1 MKIHN
6 YYNTI
11 NWGTSY
17 RKVIKPSYSLGDCYE
32 ASTCFFKEDFPWQS
46 FFDNAIKKY
55 KNTQRINIFSL
66 ACSDGSE
73 AYSIAMLLISKLG
86 LEQAQKYFP
95 IIAVDFDKKITRKTK
110 QGFISLSADDELR
123 INAITN
129 NQLNKFMTKT
139 NNSFISDKIGGTD
152 NRKLLTQFKLNPIL
166 QDKVAFITEDIN
178 TFVDKIPNETNII
191 FCRNCWPYLW
201 KTTEVF
207 TKKLA
212 DKIDK
217 NSFLSIGSFDF
228 LLCPMTIKDCYGFT
242 KHNEFKNVYV
252 KSQNL

>member
-1 MKIHN
+1 
-6 YYNTI
+6 
-11 NWGTSY
+11 
-17 RKVIKPSYSLGDCYE
+17 
-32 ASTCFFKEDFPWQS
+32 
-46 FFDNAIKKY
+46 
-55 KNTQRINIFSL
+55 
-66 ACSDGSE
+66 
-73 AYSIAMLLISKLG
+73 MLLISKLG

-95 IIAVDFDKKITRKTK
+95 IIAVDFDKKITRKAK

-129 NQLNKFMTKT
+129 NQLNKFMTRT
-139 NNSFISDKIGGTD
+139 NKSFISDKIGGTD
-152 NRKLLTQFKLNPIL
+152 NREFLTQFKLNPIL
-166 QDKVAFITEDIN
+166 QDKVDFITEDIN